1 MIYTLGCSFTKWFW
15 PTWADWLQEYQG
27 PVTNLAWPG
36 ASNKTIYWELL
47 NRSDSITPQ
56 DQVYIML
63 TGNNRV
69 SMWYDKEW
77 IDQKD
82 VQGFFPRQDGKLE
95 FSVTKW
101 QGLYRLHPDYDVGL
115 TEMIVENFNLIF
127 QIQNLLEKIGCDYK
141 LVFWQNPWFDIRP
154 VVKPAWQAIWNS
166 KQILSSVE
174 FNNAH
179 AILEIPAVRKM
190 LGLINWD
197 KFYLRPMD
205 IFDPHDYSGMW
216 EYKNKKLQDPDHM
229 KYVHT
234 DPHPDSLLQH
244 DFLTEVMLGT
254 VDQKIRDR
262 AKKCALDSLMH
273 NVQISRSSL
282 IPDDFSDPWPKISSV

>member
-36 ASNKTIYWELL
+36 TSNKTIYWELL

-63 TGNNRV
+63 PGNNRV

-101 QGLYRLHPDYDVGL
+101 QGLYRLHPDYDVSL

-127 QIQNLLEKIGCDYK
+127 QIQNLLEKIGCDYR

-154 VVKPAWQAIWNS
+154 VVKPAWQATWKL

-174 FNNAH
+174 LNNAH

-205 IFDPHDYSGMW
+205 IFDPYDYSGIW
-216 EYKNKKLQDPDHM
+216 EYKNKKKQDPDHM

-244 DFLTEVMLGT
+244 DFLTEIMLGT
-254 VDQKIRDR
+254 VDHNIRDR
-262 AKKCALDSLMH
+262 AKKCALDSLIH
-273 NVQISRSSL
+273 HVQISRSSL

>member
-1 MIYTLGCSFTKWFW
+1 MIYTLGCSFTKWYW

-47 NRSDSITPQ
+47 NRSDSIIPQ
-56 DQVYIML
+56 DQVYVML
-63 TGNNRV
+63 TGNNRA
-69 SMWYDKEW
+69 SMWYDQEW
-77 IDQKD
+77 INHKD

-101 QGLYRLHPDYDVGL
+101 QGLYRLHPDYDVSL
-115 TEMIVENFNLIF
+115 TEMIIENFNLIF

-174 FNNAH
+174 LKNAY

-197 KFYLRPMD
+197 RFYLKPRD
-205 IFDPHDYSGMW
+205 IFDPRDYSGMW
-216 EYKNKKLQDPDHM
+216 EYKNKKLQDPAHM
-229 KYVHT
+229 EYVHT

-244 DFLTEVMLGT
+244 DFLTEVMLGR
-254 VDQKIRDR
+254 VDQTIRNR

-273 NVQISRSSL
+273 DVQISRPSL